1 MTEFLL
7 FTIYAPLMSWGDI
20 AVGELRGSWDRPSR
34 SAILG
39 LLAAGLGIDRSDQAG
54 HDALEA
60 GYGLAVRVDC
70 AGTAMTDYH
79 TAQTMRQSVIQSVVK
94 KLGGQP
100 PRAAILDPEPIL
112 EKSTFPP
119 ETMLSRRTYRQDA
132 LASIALWVRAAAP
145 VYTLE
150 RLAEALRHPV
160 FVLYAG
166 RKANPLGLPLSPRIV
181 AATSLA
187 GAFAEL
193 PTFPSILEWPR
204 GAPQPTASA
213 EITHDPCDGFETGLQ
228 PLRREVRRDGAPQ
241 RTRWQFAERVVEV
254 GVVARMEER

>member
-39 LLAAGLGIDRSDQAG
+39 LLAAGLGLDRSDQAG
-54 HDALEA
+54 HDALEV

-70 AGTAMTDYH
+70 PGTAMTDYH
-79 TAQTMRQSVIQSVVK
+79 TTQTMRQSVIK
-94 KLGGQP
+94 KDKLEGK
-100 PRAAILDPEPIL
+100 PRMALLAAGDPETI
-112 EKSTFPP
+112 
-119 ETMLSRRTYRQDA
+119 LSRRTYRQDA
-132 LASIALWVRAAAP
+132 LASIALWVRAEAP
-145 VYTLE
+145 LYTLE
-150 RLAEALRHPV
+150 RLADALRRPV

-166 RKANPLGLPLSPRIV
+166 RKANPLGLPLAPRIV
-181 AATSLA
+181 AAATLA

-193 PTFPSILEWPR
+193 STFPSILEWPR

-213 EITHDPCDGFETGLQ
+213 EIAYDPCDGFESGLR

-241 RTRWQFAERVVEV
+241 RTRWQFTERAVEI
-254 GVVARMEER
+254 GVVADGEER